1 MTQPPQPPDGN
12 PYGQQQPYPPQQP
25 YGQQPYGQQPPQQ
38 QQPYAA
44 FPQQQPGPQGGFPMA
59 PQSHGRTGNVGLGV
73 AVAIVLLFVTAGI
86 YGAIMK
92 AVEHE
97 IGYAA
102 IGVGLIIGF
111 GAGKVGGRHPAL
123 PIVSAVVALTAVY
136 LGQLTGYAMAIGEG
150 LDVSFVTVLTD
161 HFELI
166 NQVWKHEKDVL
177 TFVFL
182 AVGGAAAFSAAKKAG
197 D

>member
-1 MTQPPQPPDGN
+1 MTQPPQPSDGN
-12 PYGQQQPYPPQQP
+12 PYGQQQPYAP
-25 YGQQPYGQQPPQQ
+25 QQPYGQQPPQQ

-44 FPQQQPGPQGGFPMA
+44 FPQQQPLHQGGFPA
-59 PQSHGRTGNVGLGV
+59 PQPPARTGNVGLGMAL
-73 AVAIVLLFVTAGI
+73 AVVLLFVTAGI
-86 YGAIMK
+86 YGAILK

-111 GAGKVGGRHPAL
+111 AAGKVGGRHTAI
-123 PIVSAVVALTAVY
+123 PIVAAVAALIAVY

-150 LDVSFVTVLTD
+150 FDVSFLTVFTD
-161 HFELI
+161 HFDLVNE
-166 NQVWKHEKDVL
+166 VWKHEKDVL

-197 D
+197 DQ